1 MIDDESL
8 QDAVDD
14 VHIRRLQAAYADV
27 VNRRAWSELHDLF
40 LPDAV
45 VHLDT
50 RDIPPFDLEGPAA
63 LGEFIGRALERW
75 DFFEFVVLNA
85 HIELRHGGEPDA
97 AAGRMFMCELRHE
110 TAGGFE
116 TRAYGL
122 YQDRY
127 RRRDGRWWFE
137 DRMYNSIARTG
148 RALDVFPLPPGVTG
162 SG

>member
-1 MIDDESL
+1 M
-8 QDAVDD
+8 
-14 VHIRRLQAAYADV
+14 
-27 VNRRAWSELHDLF
+27 
-40 LPDAV
+40 
-45 VHLDT
+45 
-50 RDIPPFDLEGPAA
+50 
-63 LGEFIGRALERW
+63 
-75 DFFEFVVLNA
+75 LNA

-110 TAGGFE
+110 IAGGFE